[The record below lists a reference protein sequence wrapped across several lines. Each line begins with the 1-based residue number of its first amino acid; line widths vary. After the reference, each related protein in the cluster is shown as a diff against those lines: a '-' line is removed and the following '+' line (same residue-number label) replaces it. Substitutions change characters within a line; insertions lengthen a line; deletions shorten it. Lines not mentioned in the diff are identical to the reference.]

1 MRNIKLILEYEG
13 TNYHGWQVQPEVT
26 TIQGTIQDNIK
37 KILGEDIT
45 LTAAGRTDSGVHAFQ
60 QVCNFETD
68 SSIPA
73 LAIMNGLNSHL
84 PGDIVAKYCQDVDSD
99 FHARRNVSSK
109 TYKYLLI
116 SRNFPSS
123 IYRNFS
129 WALYY
134 KLDLEAMAEAAG
146 LFLGEKDFSS
156 FRASGCG
163 ARHAIRSIDQFSID
177 TASDGFINLEVKGKA
192 FLRHMVRIMVGTLVD
207 LGRGKISISELKEII
222 EAKDRTLAGQTA
234 PPQGLFLKEVTY

>member
-13 TNYHGWQVQPEVT
+13 THYHGWQVQPEII
-26 TIQGTIQDNIK
+26 TIQGTIQATIK
-37 KILGEDIT
+37 YILGEEVT
-45 LTAAGRTDSGVHAFQ
+45 LTAAGRTDTGVHAFQ
-60 QVCNFETD
+60 QVCNFTTD
-68 SSIPA
+68 SSLPA
-73 LAIMNGLNSHL
+73 LTIMNGLNSLL
-84 PGDIVAKYCQDVDSD
+84 PGDIAVKNCQDVDND

-129 WALYY
+129 WSVYY
-134 KLDLEAMAEAAG
+134 KLDLEAMAEGAR

-156 FRASGCG
+156 FRSVGCSS
-163 ARHAIRSIDQFSID
+163 RHAIRSIDEFTID
-177 TASDGFINLEVKGKA
+177 AASDGFINLEVKGKA

-207 LGRGKISISELKEII
+207 VGRGKISVSDLKEII
-222 EAKDRTLAGQTA
+222 DGKDRTLAGQTA
-234 PPQGLFLKEVTY
+234 PPQGLFLKEVEY